1 MHPMASPH
9 KQPPEAVPHEE
20 QAWEWFRAMGSPKYW
35 VAPMVDQSELAFR
48 QLSRRHGAT
57 GACTPMLHARLFL
70 QTPSY
75 RAEHFTTTQQV
86 VASVLPWLTEFTDL
100 RDQLNHSHDWDTE
113 QLRAVVF
120 ELLGRIEACGRTQ
133 PQPALSARA
142 LARMQAEA
150 GLQAAI
156 EEQKREEMALQQI
169 DSGGKHVAPGGA
181 ASHEA
186 REAVQAVAG

>member
-1 MHPMASPH
+1 MTAS
-9 KQPPEAVPHEE
+9 
-20 QAWEWFRAMGSPKYW
+20 FT
-35 VAPMVDQSELAFR
+35 L
-48 QLSRRHGAT
+48 LI
-57 GACTPMLHARLFL
+57 
-70 QTPSY
+70 TPS
-75 RAEHFTTTQQV
+75 
-86 VASVLPWLTEFTDL
+86 SGPWLTEFTDL

-181 ASHEA
+181 ASHET